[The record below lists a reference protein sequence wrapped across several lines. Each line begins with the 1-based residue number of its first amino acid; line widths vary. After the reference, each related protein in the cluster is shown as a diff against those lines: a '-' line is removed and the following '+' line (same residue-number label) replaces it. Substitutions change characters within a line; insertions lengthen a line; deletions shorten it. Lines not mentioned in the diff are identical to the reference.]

1 MIIPLD
7 NLKSSRG
14 YELLGK
20 TMTAMAIRDGYDR
33 QPVARDTSINNLE
46 DKFDRM
52 VGLLETIVTQN
63 NNPVPAYVVA
73 NQAQTELDKFQRQRN
88 STNILA
94 RG

>member
-14 YELLGK
+14 FELLGR
-20 TMTAMAIRDGYDR
+20 TAAIMASRDGLNG
-33 QPVARDTSINNLE
+33 QPDSNNSINNLE

-52 VGLLETIVTQN
+52 VSLLETIVAQN

-88 STNILA
+88 STTILA